1 MMRTI
6 KSFIKIF
13 LSGLVT
19 AIAIN
24 YLIVGF
30 VDIVFNINQVLLWLD
45 KSGIDIYINQILKG
59 IFGR

>member
-1 MMRTI
+1 MRTI
-6 KSFIKIF
+6 KSFAQIF
-13 LSGLVT
+13 LSGLIT

-30 VDIVFNINQVLLWLD
+30 VDIVVNINSLLIWVE
-45 KSGIDIYINQILKG
+45 KSGINIYINQILKG

>member
-1 MMRTI
+1 MRTI

-13 LSGLVT
+13 ISGLIT

-30 VDIVFNINQVLLWLD
+30 VDIVLNINSLLIWLD
-45 KSGIDIYINQILKG
+45 KSGINIYINQILKG

>member
-1 MMRTI
+1 MRTI
-6 KSFIKIF
+6 KSFGQIF
-13 LSGLVT
+13 ISGLVT

-30 VDIVFNINQVLLWLD
+30 VDIVVNVNHILLWLD

>member
-1 MMRTI
+1 MRTI
-6 KSFIKIF
+6 KSFTKIF
-13 LSGLVT
+13 ISGLVT

-30 VDIVFNINQVLLWLD
+30 VDIVVNINQVLLWVD
-45 KSGIDIYINQILKG
+45 KSGIGIYINQILKG

>member
-1 MMRTI
+1 MRTV
-6 KSFIKIF
+6 KSFTKIF
-13 LSGLVT
+13 ISGLVT

-30 VDIVFNINQVLLWLD
+30 VDIVLNINSLLIWLD
-45 KSGIDIYINQILKG
+45 KSGISIYINQILKG

>member
-1 MMRTI
+1 MRTI

-30 VDIVFNINQVLLWLD
+30 VDIVVNVNSLLLWLQ
-45 KSGIDIYINQILKG
+45 KSGIDIYINQILTG

>member
-1 MMRTI
+1 MKPI
-6 KSFIKIF
+6 KSFAQIF
-13 LSGLVT
+13 LSGLIT

-30 VDIVFNINQVLLWLD
+30 YDIVTNINSLLIWVE
-45 KSGIDIYINQILKG
+45 KSGINIYINQILKG

>member
-45 KSGIDIYINQILKG
+45 KSGINFYINQILKG

>member
-1 MMRTI
+1 MKPI
-6 KSFIKIF
+6 KSFCQIF
-13 LSGLVT
+13 ISGLIT

-30 VDIVFNINQVLLWLD
+30 FDIVVNINQLLLWLD
-45 KSGIDIYINQILKG
+45 KSGINIYINQILKG

>member
-13 LSGLVT
+13 ISGLIT

-30 VDIVFNINQVLLWLD
+30 YDIVFNINSLLIWLD
-45 KSGIDIYINQILKG
+45 KSGIGIYINQILKG
-59 IFGR
+59 ILGS

>member
-1 MMRTI
+1 MMRAI
-6 KSFIKIF
+6 KSFVQIF
-13 LSGLVT
+13 LSGLIT

-30 VDIVFNINQVLLWLD
+30 YDIVMNINQLLLWLE

>member
-1 MMRTI
+1 MKTI
-6 KSFIKIF
+6 KSFIQIF

-19 AIAIN
+19 SIAIN

-30 VDIVFNINQVLLWLD
+30 VDIVVNINQVLLWVD
-45 KSGIDIYINQILKG
+45 KSGIGIYINQILTG

>member
-1 MMRTI
+1 MRTI
-6 KSFIKIF
+6 KSFGQIF

-30 VDIVFNINQVLLWLD
+30 VDIVFNINSLLLWLQ
-45 KSGIDIYINQILKG
+45 KSGIDIYINQILTG

>member
-1 MMRTI
+1 MKPI
-6 KSFIKIF
+6 KSFAQIF
-13 LSGLVT
+13 LSGLIT

-30 VDIVFNINQVLLWLD
+30 YDIVTNINSLLIWLD

>member
-1 MMRTI
+1 MRTI
-6 KSFIKIF
+6 KSFTKIF
-13 LSGLVT
+13 ISGLVT

-30 VDIVFNINQVLLWLD
+30 VDIVVNINQVLLWLD
-45 KSGIDIYINQILKG
+45 KSGINIYINQILKG

>member
-1 MMRTI
+1 MRTI
-6 KSFIKIF
+6 KSFGQIF
-13 LSGLVT
+13 ISGLVT

-30 VDIVFNINQVLLWLD
+30 VDIVVNINQVLLWVD
-45 KSGIDIYINQILKG
+45 KSGIGIYLNQILKG

>member
-1 MMRTI
+1 MRTI
-6 KSFIKIF
+6 KSFSQIF
-13 LSGLVT
+13 ISGLIT

-30 VDIVFNINQVLLWLD
+30 YDIVININSLLLWLD

>member
-1 MMRTI
+1 MKTI
-6 KSFIKIF
+6 KSFIQIF
-13 LSGLVT
+13 LSGLIT

-30 VDIVFNINQVLLWLD
+30 VDIVLNINSLLLWLQ

>member
-1 MMRTI
+1 MRTI

-13 LSGLVT
+13 ISGLVA

-30 VDIVFNINQVLLWLD
+30 YDIVVNINSLLLWLD

>member
-1 MMRTI
+1 MRTI
-6 KSFIKIF
+6 KSFGQIF
-13 LSGLVT
+13 ISGLVT

-30 VDIVFNINQVLLWLD
+30 VDIVVNVNHILLWLD
-45 KSGIDIYINQILKG
+45 KSGINIYINQILKG

>member
-1 MMRTI
+1 MKTI
-6 KSFIKIF
+6 KSFIQIF

-30 VDIVFNINQVLLWLD
+30 VDIVVNVNSLLLWLQ
-45 KSGIDIYINQILKG
+45 KSGISIYINQILKG

>member
-6 KSFIKIF
+6 RSFIQIF
-13 LSGLVT
+13 ISGLIA

-30 VDIVFNINQVLLWLD
+30 YDIVMNINSVLLWLQ
-45 KSGIDIYINQILKG
+45 KSGIDIYIDQLLKG

>member
-6 KSFIKIF
+6 KSFVRIF
-13 LSGLVT
+13 LSGLAT

-30 VDIVFNINQVLLWLD
+30 YDIVININSLLLWLD
-45 KSGIDIYINQILKG
+45 KSGISIYINQLFKG

>member
-1 MMRTI
+1 MMKPIR
-6 KSFIKIF
+6 SFIQIF
-13 LSGLVT
+13 LSGLIT

-30 VDIVFNINQVLLWLD
+30 YDIVMNINQLLLWLE
-45 KSGIDIYINQILKG
+45 KSGISIYINQLLKG